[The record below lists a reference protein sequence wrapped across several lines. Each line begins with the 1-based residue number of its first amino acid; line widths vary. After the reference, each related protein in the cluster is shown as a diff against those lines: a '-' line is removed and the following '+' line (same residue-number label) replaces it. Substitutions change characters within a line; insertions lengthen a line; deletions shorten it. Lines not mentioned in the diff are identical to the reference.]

1 MLSHQY
7 CFDFSAFKLAEAG
20 EGGILWGV
28 QPLRMSPS
36 NLWSICDM
44 WGIMFCESMDSCMD
58 IFQIMLWISQKVLV
72 EKTNVDLIMI
82 MSFAL

>member
-1 MLSHQY
+1 
-7 CFDFSAFKLAEAG
+7 
-20 EGGILWGV
+20 
-28 QPLRMSPS
+28 
-36 NLWSICDM
+36 M
-44 WGIMFCESMDSCMD
+44 WVIMFCESMDSCMD